1 MATTLTPPPP
11 ATDVEEQRDRAST
24 GGGGFGGRG
33 EDSNGGG
40 GGGGN
45 GDGWDPAAQ
54 AVYRYKLGT
63 WVGMGGIVM
72 VFAAFTSAMVVRS
85 GLGGDWN
92 AIELPGVLWLSTA
105 VLLASS
111 FTIEIAKRRMRSG
124 LSEDLRTWLA
134 VTLGLGAVFM
144 VSQVAGWTELS
155 ARGIYM
161 ASNPSSS
168 FFYLL
173 TAAHAV
179 HIAGGLLVLTYAVFR
194 VWRPA
199 VWATRD
205 AAVEATTIYWHFMD
219 VLWVYLFVLLMVWR

>member
-1 MATTLTPPPP
+1 MATTLTPPSS
-11 ATDVEEQRDRAST
+11 ATEEQRDRTST

-33 EDSNGGG
+33 KDSNGGG
-40 GGGGN
+40 GEGGN
-45 GDGWDPAAQ
+45 GWDPVAA
-54 AVYRYKLGT
+54 AVYRYRLGT

-85 GLGGDWN
+85 GLGGDWS

-111 FTIEIAKRRMRSG
+111 FTIELAKRRMRAG
-124 LSEDLRTWLA
+124 LGQELRTWLA
-134 VTLGLGAVFM
+134 VTLGLGMAFM
-144 VSQVAGWTELS
+144 VSQVVGWAELS

-179 HIAGGLLVLTYAVFR
+179 HIIGGLLALTYAVFR
-194 VWRPA
+194 VWFGRRRRRRSRRPRSTGTS
-199 VWATRD
+199 WTCCGS
-205 AAVEATTIYWHFMD
+205 IC
-219 VLWVYLFVLLMVWR
+219 LFC

>member
-11 ATDVEEQRDRAST
+11 TDVEAQRERPST
-24 GGGGFGGRG
+24 GGGGFDDHG
-33 EDSNGGG
+33 EDRNSGGG
-40 GGGGN
+40 G

-72 VFAAFTSAMVVRS
+72 IFAAFTSAMVVRS

-92 AIELPGVLWLSTA
+92 AVELPGVLWLSTGL
-105 VLLASS
+105 LLASS
-111 FTIEIAKRRMRSG
+111 FTIETAKKQMRAG
-124 LSEDLRTWLA
+124 LTQGLRTWLG

-144 VSQVAGWTELS
+144 VSQFVGWAELS

-179 HIAGGLLVLTYAVFR
+179 HIAGGLLVLSYALFR
-194 VWRPA
+194 VWQPA
-199 VWATRD
+199 VWLTRE

-219 VLWVYLFVLLMVWR
+219 LLWAYLFVLLMVWR

>member
-1 MATTLTPPPP
+1 MATTLTPPSS
-11 ATDVEEQRDRAST
+11 ATDAEEQRDRTST

-33 EDSNGGG
+33 EDRNGGDGGG
-40 GGGGN
+40 GS
-45 GDGWDPAAQ
+45 DWDPAAQ
-54 AVYRYKLGT
+54 VVYRYKLGT

-85 GLGGDWN
+85 GMGGDWN
-92 AIELPGVLWLSTA
+92 ALALPGVLWFSTA
-105 VLLASS
+105 VLLVSS
-111 FTIEIAKRRMRSG
+111 LTIEIAKRRMRAG
-124 LSEDLRTWLA
+124 LGQELRTWLA
-134 VTLGLGAVFM
+134 VTLGLGMAFM
-144 VSQVAGWTELS
+144 VSQVVGWAELS

-179 HIAGGLLVLTYAVFR
+179 HIVGGLLALTYAVFR
-194 VWRPA
+194 VWRRA
-199 VWATRD
+199 VWATQS

-219 VLWVYLFVLLMVWR
+219 GLWVFLLALLSLGW